1 MINQTRN
8 SILEIVSEN
17 SSITEFTSMK
27 NSTGDKDSDYN
38 KVK

>member
-8 SILEIVSEN
+8 SILEIVSGN
-17 SSITEFTSMK
+17 SPITEFTSMK
-27 NSTGDKDSDYN
+27 NSIGDKYADYN